1 MDTAGD
7 LLNLFPPGTRTDDDG
22 TLVVSGRR
30 LDAVAEQF
38 GTPAIVVAEPALRAR
53 ARDYLTAFRS
63 RWSRSDVAFAS
74 KSFPCT
80 AVQRVMTQEGL
91 HLGGGLG
98 VRNTYDEHPPDLAAY
113 ADAMVGQARALLP
126 SGSRIIVEPGRSM
139 VAATACTLYRVTTV
153 KRGEVV
159 HVAVD

>member
-1 MDTAGD
+1 
-7 LLNLFPPGTRTDDDG
+7 
-22 TLVVSGRR
+22 
-30 LDAVAEQF
+30 
-38 GTPAIVVAEPALRAR
+38 
-53 ARDYLTAFRS
+53 
-63 RWSRSDVAFAS
+63 VAFAS